1 MTDMNSVIT
10 PKSDQ
15 LNADSLLSGPR
26 IIRVTEVLISPGTEQ
41 PVTVRYEDDDGKPW
55 KPCKSMSRVLVF
67 AWGPDAKAYAGRY
80 VELYLDPSVKWGGM
94 AVGGVRISRMSHLER
109 DLVIALTATK
119 GKKAMFTVKPLV
131 IEQKQAEPAPK
142 PRQTAEE
149 WAASH
154 IAEVGQAQDADALD
168 ALQKGAE
175 KAMAKLIT
183 SKPELHADV
192 MNAYDQRIAE
202 LTPAPQAD
210 DGEAGE

>member
-131 IEQKQAEPAPK
+131 IEQKQAAPS
-142 PRQTAEE
+142 PEALTLD
-149 WAASH
+149 AARVMIESTEDM
-154 IAEVGQAQDADALD
+154 AALEKTWKRRDMAPFREALADAL
-168 ALQKGAE
+168 AFRK
-175 KAMAKLIT
+175 
-183 SKPELHADV
+183 S
-192 MNAYDQRIAE
+192 E
-202 LTPAPQAD
+202 LTPANNE
-210 DGEAGE
+210 EAGE